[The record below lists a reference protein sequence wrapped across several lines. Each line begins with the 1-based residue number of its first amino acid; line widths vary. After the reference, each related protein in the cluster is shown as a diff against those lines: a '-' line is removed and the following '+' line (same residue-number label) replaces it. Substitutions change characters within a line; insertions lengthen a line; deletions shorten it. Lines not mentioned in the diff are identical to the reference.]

1 MAVAEAQKSTQSHR
15 SRAFQSLV
23 RKQQLIGS
31 TIECIDQFGLSQTTI
46 AKIAQH
52 AGVSQGVVIF
62 HFQTKE
68 LLLEQVL
75 RFLSKEYT
83 DNWKSA
89 IAVAGDAPIDKLCS
103 IVMSAFSPK
112 VCNRKNLGVWY
123 AFWGAS
129 QSRPTYQE
137 VCGQTDSEFSS
148 TLLSLCTQLCTGVK
162 ASVSAEVAA
171 MGVEGMLDGLW
182 QSCLIGESKFSPKE
196 ANKTVF
202 ELMGLMFP
210 LEKST
215 IEEYKGSLLLKKTV
229 KLF

>member
-1 MAVAEAQKSTQSHR
+1 MDVAEVQKNPQSHR
-15 SRAFQSLV
+15 SRAVQSLA
-23 RKQQLIGS
+23 RKHQLIGS

-83 DNWKSA
+83 HNWKSA
-89 IAVAGDAPIDKLCS
+89 IAVAGEAPIDQLCA
-103 IVMSAFSPK
+103 IVISAFSHT

-148 TLLSLCTQLCTGVK
+148 TLLSLCTQLCKGERT
-162 ASVSAEVAA
+162 SVSAEVAA
-171 MGVEGMLDGLW
+171 MSIEAMVDGLW

-202 ELMGLMFP
+202 DVMELIFP

-215 IEEYKGSLLLKKTV
+215 IEEYNVSLLT
-229 KLF
+229 

>member
-83 DNWKSA
+83 DT
-89 IAVAGDAPIDKLCS
+89 G
-103 IVMSAFSPK
+103 
-112 VCNRKNLGVWY
+112 NLRLRWLEM
-123 AFWGAS
+123 
-129 QSRPTYQE
+129 P
-137 VCGQTDSEFSS
+137 
-148 TLLSLCTQLCTGVK
+148 LLI
-162 ASVSAEVAA
+162 
-171 MGVEGMLDGLW
+171 
-182 QSCLIGESKFSPKE
+182 SC
-196 ANKTVF
+196 AQ
-202 ELMGLMFP
+202 
-210 LEKST
+210 
-215 IEEYKGSLLLKKTV
+215 
-229 KLF
+229 

>member
-1 MAVAEAQKSTQSHR
+1 MDVAEAKKSTQPHR
-15 SRAFQSLV
+15 SRAIQSLL

-31 TIECIDQFGLSQTTI
+31 TIECIDQFGLSQTTV

-52 AGVSQGVVIF
+52 ARVSQGVVIF
-62 HFQTKE
+62 HFQTKD

-89 IAVAGDAPIDKLCS
+89 IAVAGVAPIDKLCF

-112 VCNRKNLGVWY
+112 VCNRKNVGVWY

-137 VCGQTDSEFSS
+137 VCGQTDNEFSS
-148 TLLSLCTQLCTGVK
+148 TLLCLCTQLCKGVK
-162 ASVSAEVAA
+162 TSVSAEVAA
-171 MGVEGMLDGLW
+171 MAIEGMLDGLW
-182 QSCLIGESKFSPKE
+182 QSCLFEEPKFSPKK

-202 ELMGLMFP
+202 ELMELMFP
-210 LEKST
+210 LQKNIIEDYKHSLKS
-215 IEEYKGSLLLKKTV
+215 
-229 KLF
+229 

>member
-1 MAVAEAQKSTQSHR
+1 MAVAEAQKNTQSHR
-15 SRAFQSLV
+15 SRAVQSLV

-89 IAVAGDAPIDKLCS
+89 IAVAGDSPIDKLCS

-148 TLLSLCTQLCTGVK
+148 TLLSLCTQLCAGVK
-162 ASVSAEVAA
+162 TSVSAEVAA

-202 ELMGLMFP
+202 ALMELMFP

-215 IEEYKGSLLLKKTV
+215 IEEYKGSLLTKKTV

>member
-1 MAVAEAQKSTQSHR
+1 MDVAEAKKSTQAHQ
-15 SRAFQSLV
+15 SRAVQSLL

-83 DNWKSA
+83 QNWKSA
-89 IAVAGDAPIDKLCS
+89 IAVAAEAPIDQLCS
-103 IVMSAFSPK
+103 IVMSAFSPA

-148 TLLSLCTQLCTGVK
+148 TLLSLCTQLCQGVK
-162 ASVSAEVAA
+162 TSVSAEVAA
-171 MGVEGMLDGLW
+171 MGIEGLLDGLW

-202 ELMGLMFP
+202 DVMGLMFP
-210 LEKST
+210 SEKNI
-215 IEEYKGSLLLKKTV
+215 IEEYKLSFLT
-229 KLF
+229 

>member
-1 MAVAEAQKSTQSHR
+1 MDVAEAQKSPQAHR
-15 SRAFQSLV
+15 SRAVQSLV

-83 DNWKSA
+83 QNWKSA
-89 IAVAGDAPIDKLCS
+89 IAVAGQAHIDQLCS
-103 IVMSAFSPK
+103 IVISAFSPT

-137 VCGQTDSEFSS
+137 VCGQTDSEFSL
-148 TLLSLCTQLCTGVK
+148 TLLSLCTQLCKGEKT
-162 ASVSAEVAA
+162 SVSAEVAA
-171 MGVEGMLDGLW
+171 MGIEGMLDGLW
-182 QSCLIGESKFSPKE
+182 QSCLIGESKFSPME

-202 ELMGLMFP
+202 DVMELIFP

-215 IEEYKGSLLLKKTV
+215 IEEYKVSLLT
-229 KLF
+229 

>member
-1 MAVAEAQKSTQSHR
+1 MDVAEAKKSTQAHQ
-15 SRAFQSLV
+15 SRAVQSLL
-23 RKQQLIGS
+23 RKQQLIGY
-31 TIECIDQFGLSQTTI
+31 TFECIDHFGLSQTTI

-52 AGVSQGVVIF
+52 ARVSQGVVIF
-62 HFQTKE
+62 HFQTKD

-89 IAVAGDAPIDKLCS
+89 IALAGEAPIDKLCS

-112 VCNRKNLGVWY
+112 VCNRKNVGVWY

-148 TLLSLCTQLCTGVK
+148 TLLSLCTQLCTGLK
-162 ASVSAEVAA
+162 TPVSADVAA
-171 MGVEGMLDGLW
+171 MGIEGMLDGLW

-196 ANKTVF
+196 ANTTVF
-202 ELMGLMFP
+202 DVMELMFP
-210 LEKST
+210 LQKST
-215 IEEYKGSLLLKKTV
+215 ITEYKVLLNSQVKKAV
-229 KLF
+229 

>member
-1 MAVAEAQKSTQSHR
+1 MAVVEAPKNTQSHR
-15 SRAFQSLV
+15 SRALQSLV

-62 HFQTKE
+62 HFQTKD
-68 LLLEQVL
+68 LLLEQAL

-89 IAVAGDAPIDKLCS
+89 IAVAGEAPIDKLCS

-112 VCNRKNLGVWY
+112 VCNRKKVGVWY

-148 TLLSLCTQLCTGVK
+148 TLLTLCTQLCTDGK
-162 ASVSAEVAA
+162 TSVSAEVAA
-171 MGVEGMLDGLW
+171 MGIEGMLDGLW

-202 ELMGLMFP
+202 YLMELMFP

-215 IEEYKGSLLLKKTV
+215 IEEYKGSLLT
-229 KLF
+229 

>member
-1 MAVAEAQKSTQSHR
+1 MAVAEAQKNTQSHR
-15 SRAFQSLV
+15 SRAVQSLV

-89 IAVAGDAPIDKLCS
+89 IAVAGDSPIDKLCS

-148 TLLSLCTQLCTGVK
+148 TLLSLCTQLCVGVK
-162 ASVSAEVAA
+162 TSVSAEVAA

-182 QSCLIGESKFSPKE
+182 QSCLIGESKFSPQE

-202 ELMGLMFP
+202 DVMGLMFP
-210 LEKST
+210 SEKNF
-215 IEEYKGSLLLKKTV
+215 IEEYKLSFLT
-229 KLF
+229 

>member
-1 MAVAEAQKSTQSHR
+1 MDVTEAQKSPQSHR
-15 SRAFQSLV
+15 SRAVQSLV

-31 TIECIDQFGLSQTTI
+31 TIDCIDQFGLSQTTI
-46 AKIAQH
+46 AKIAHH

-83 DNWKSA
+83 HNWKSA
-89 IAVAGDAPIDKLCS
+89 IAVAGEAPIDQLCA
-103 IVMSAFSPK
+103 IVLSAFSPE
-112 VCNRKNLGVWY
+112 VCNRKNVGVWY

-137 VCGQTDSEFSS
+137 VCGQTDREFSS
-148 TLLSLCTQLCTGVK
+148 TLLSLCTQLCVGVK
-162 ASVSAEVAA
+162 TSVSAEVAA
-171 MGVEGMLDGLW
+171 MGIEGMLDGLW
-182 QSCLIGESKFSPKE
+182 QSCLIEESKFSPKE

-202 ELMGLMFP
+202 ALMGLMFP
-210 LEKST
+210 SEKST
-215 IEEYKGSLLLKKTV
+215 IEEYKLSFLT
-229 KLF
+229 

>member
-1 MAVAEAQKSTQSHR
+1 MDVALVQKSTQSHR
-15 SRAFQSLV
+15 SRAVQSLL

-46 AKIAQH
+46 AKIALH

-75 RFLSKEYT
+75 RFLSKAYT

-89 IAVAGDAPIDKLCS
+89 IALAGEAPIDQLCS
-103 IVMSAFSPK
+103 IVLSAFSPE
-112 VCNRKNLGVWY
+112 VCNRKNVGVWY

-137 VCGQTDSEFSS
+137 VCGQTDREFSS
-148 TLLSLCTQLCTGVK
+148 TLLSLCTQLCVGVK
-162 ASVSAEVAA
+162 TSVSADVAA
-171 MGVEGMLDGLW
+171 MGIEGMLDGLW
-182 QSCLIGESKFSPKE
+182 QSCLIEESKFSPKE

-202 ELMGLMFP
+202 ALMELMFP
-210 LEKST
+210 LEKNT
-215 IEEYKGSLLLKKTV
+215 IEEYKVSLVT
-229 KLF
+229 

>member
-1 MAVAEAQKSTQSHR
+1 MDVAEVQKSPQSHR
-15 SRAFQSLV
+15 SRAVQSLL

-31 TIECIDQFGLSQTTI
+31 TILCIDQFGLSQTTI

-62 HFQTKE
+62 HFQTKD

-89 IAVAGDAPIDKLCS
+89 IALAGEAPIDQLCS

-112 VCNRKNLGVWY
+112 VCNRKNVGVWY

-162 ASVSAEVAA
+162 NVCVSRSSC
-171 MGVEGMLDGLW
+171 DGR
-182 QSCLIGESKFSPKE
+182 
-196 ANKTVF
+196 
-202 ELMGLMFP
+202 
-210 LEKST
+210 
-215 IEEYKGSLLLKKTV
+215 
-229 KLF
+229 